1 MVADV
6 NGDDFASAVMMR
18 LIALGTE
25 KQGLSPAAP
34 GARGAHVA
42 RSAKSAA
49 LNDLAAQ
56 HGPLTILRLADAV
69 HDLPPEP
76 VAVALKKAVGLEDF
90 LQRWH
95 RVETFSHSSNR
106 VLVEP
111 LDPIGYS
118 LHHVSKTKSSTPT
131 LAESLLVVA
140 VVTVLAEIASDHGL
154 VLETDRGQRLREN
167 SSWCGLETLDC
178 SEKFYLIQT
187 SHRTCEEAAP
197 EVSDTDLVKRTKG
210 IVAQD
215 LARRWSVQLLADT
228 MLTSKRT
235 LQRRLGEKGVSVSQL
250 IMDARLE
257 AAAALLCQS
266 GGPSLGAI
274 GFLTG
279 FADQAHFSRSFAEYV
294 GIPPQDYRNRF
305 SV

>member
-18 LIALGTE
+18 LIALGME
-25 KQGLSPAAP
+25 KQGLSPAAA

-118 LHHVSKTKSSTPT
+118 LHHVSKTRSSTPT
-131 LAESLLVVA
+131 LAESLLVIA

-154 VLETDRGQRLREN
+154 VLETDRGQLLREN
-167 SSWCGLETLDC
+167 ASWRGLETLDW

-187 SHRTCEEAAP
+187 SQQMREQP
-197 EVSDTDLVKRTKG
+197 VLEVTDSDLVERTKG

-215 LARRWSVQLLADT
+215 LARRWSVQILSEMLAI
-228 MLTSKRT
+228 SKRT
-235 LQRRLGEKGVSVSQL
+235 LQRRLAEKGVSVSQL

-257 AAAALLCQS
+257 AAAALLCES
-266 GGPSLGAI
+266 DGPGLGAI

-279 FADQAHFSRSFAEYV
+279 FADQAHFSRSFAEHV
-294 GIPPQDYRNRF
+294 GIPPQDYRKRF
-305 SV
+305 GH